1 MGAQRALRS
10 RFDDFHRALERGD
23 RATLEVALID
33 FDENF
38 RRWSLAEEQ
47 TLLPALARLALAG
60 RDPQRELRLEYA
72 QIREI
77 TALLRR
83 RLAEGLRPADLAEA
97 PPLVEVVELILEALT
112 GRIVVAH
119 PARVEREFL
128 SVALRAAGVRLAEPV
143 ICTATLAGQVLAD
156 RVGARGGEVPLS
168 DAAGALGLPVHA
180 PHTAEGDALTTAQL
194 FIALATRLDRREPQT
209 VGSMARLSGA

>member
-10 RFDDFHRALERGD
+10 RFDDFYRALERGD

-47 TLLPALARLALAG
+47 TLLPALARLALGG

-83 RLAEGLRPADLAEA
+83 RLAEGLRPADLFGFADN
-97 PPLVEVVELILEALT
+97 LD
-112 GRIVVAH
+112 
-119 PARVEREFL
+119 
-128 SVALRAAGVRLAEPV
+128 VRLAAHE
-143 ICTATLAGQVLAD
+143 
-156 RVGARGGEVPLS
+156 
-168 DAAGALGLPVHA
+168 AAH
-180 PHTAEGDALTTAQL
+180 
-194 FIALATRLDRREPQT
+194 
-209 VGSMARLSGA
+209 

>member
-1 MGAQRALRS
+1 MGSSLARLMGAQRALRS
-10 RFDDFHRALERGD
+10 RFDDFHRALKRGD

-83 RLAEGLRPADLAEA
+83 RLAEGLRPADLFGFADN
-97 PPLVEVVELILEALT
+97 LD
-112 GRIVVAH
+112 
-119 PARVEREFL
+119 
-128 SVALRAAGVRLAEPV
+128 VRLAAHEAGMEGVYYPAADAILLPEEREALERACPEP
-143 ICTATLAGQVLAD
+143 
-156 RVGARGGEVPLS
+156 
-168 DAAGALGLPVHA
+168 
-180 PHTAEGDALTTAQL
+180 
-194 FIALATRLDRREPQT
+194 
-209 VGSMARLSGA
+209 

>member
-10 RFDDFHRALERGD
+10 RFDDFYRALKRGD
-23 RATLEVALID
+23 RGSPEVALID

-47 TLLPALARLALAG
+47 TLLPALARLTLAG

-83 RLAEGLRPADLAEA
+83 RLAEGLRPADLLGFADNLNLRLAAHEA
-97 PPLVEVVELILEALT
+97 GMEGVYLPAADAVLLPHEREAL
-112 GRIVVAH
+112 
-119 PARVEREFL
+119 ER
-128 SVALRAAGVRLAEPV
+128 ACPEP
-143 ICTATLAGQVLAD
+143 
-156 RVGARGGEVPLS
+156 
-168 DAAGALGLPVHA
+168 
-180 PHTAEGDALTTAQL
+180 
-194 FIALATRLDRREPQT
+194 
-209 VGSMARLSGA
+209 